1 MLLVHSIVI
10 YFSCLHPLPVAIAAQ
25 FASGNSHNSAQV
37 NIRSHVLYP
46 MVPYIGYYT
55 AKILPNR
62 I

>member
-46 MVPYIGYYT
+46 MVPYIG
-55 AKILPNR
+55 
-62 I
+62 